1 LVDLEKMGRNA
12 RDASR
17 ILAGLRRDDKD
28 QVIALLAD
36 LLNEHQ
42 AAVLDANSTDIILA
56 EQDELSPAMIDR
68 LRLTPGRLA
77 SMAED
82 LRQICHLDDPVGAVF
97 DRQQLPNGLKVH
109 KQRVPLGVL
118 AVIYESRPN
127 VTLDVSAL
135 SLKSGNAIILRGGKE
150 TLNTNQ
156 ALIKLIHQALEGAK
170 LPVTAVQFIDSIDRS
185 LVMGLLQM
193 YDWVDMLIPRGG
205 AGLHRFCRE
214 HSRIPVITGGIGI
227 CHVFVDSSADQ
238 AAALD
243 VIYNAKTQRPT
254 VCNALDTVLVHK
266 AVAQKLIPSLIAHLV
281 PAGVKFRLDPSA
293 LTFVD
298 DDLIDRESI
307 QPAGEDDFDREWLS
321 LVLGI
326 RVVPDLAAALGH
338 IQEHSTGHS
347 DGILTSDETQADEF
361 IRSVDSAAV
370 YVNASTRFTDGGQLG
385 LGAEVAIST
394 QRLHARGPMALE
406 ALTTYKW
413 IIEGQNHIRPD

>member
-254 VCNALDTVLVHK
+254 VCNALDTVLVHQ
-266 AVAQKLIPSLIAHLV
+266 AVAQKFIPSLIAHLV